1 MGPKERSKSIA
12 VVSFAR
18 AYPGNFFSSIRC
30 KVREYVN
37 REARFAVGVRRS
49 RSRQISNLLGL
60 ACPSRCTS
68 RRSTSFFTSASIT
81 RRTTLRSDD
90 HRCSTHLLRSPEME
104 YLDCAKSNATAPSS
118 ITTAFRDP
126 TRKSSTVL
134 TRVSGFT
141 SRLLQENIYSSVMSD
156 HSLVWDNRITG
167 SAAFSARMTS
177 NKRGQ
182 E

>member
-1 MGPKERSKSIA
+1 MSIGRHA
-12 VVSFAR
+12 SQW
-18 AYPGNFFSSIRC
+18 
-30 KVREYVN
+30 EYAG
-37 REARFAVGVRRS
+37 RVRR
-49 RSRQISNLLGL
+49 QFSNLLGL

-68 RRSTSFFTSASIT
+68 RRSTSFFTSASST

-104 YLDCAKSNATAPSS
+104 YLDCAKSKATAPSS

-141 SRLLQENIYSSVMSD
+141 F
-156 HSLVWDNRITG
+156 RILAG
-167 SAAFSARMTS
+167 EYLFVCD
-177 NKRGQ
+177 